1 MTKFTTFREFLLAE
15 ANKEA
20 SQEIEQVNEDHFKKG
35 ELVASAD
42 GKTHK
47 VISSEGEGDDEVYT
61 VKCTKSGKERQFKPN
76 KLKKA

>member
-15 ANKEA
+15 AN
-20 SQEIEQVNEDHFKKG
+20 IEQVNEDHFKKG
-35 ELVASAD
+35 ELVATDD

-47 VISSEGEGDDEVYT
+47 VVSSEGEGDDEVYT
-61 VKCTKSGKERQFKPN
+61 VKCTESGKERQFKPN